1 MRDSFINSIYKATK
15 LNNNVLCMVG
25 DIGAFLLRNY
35 IKDFPSNYYNLG
47 AAEANMVGVA
57 AGLALS
63 GKIPFVYTIT
73 PFITARCYEQIK
85 VDVCYN
91 NANVKIVGVGSGVSY
106 GTMGSTHHSLEDIA
120 IMNALP
126 NMVVISPSDP
136 QEVEEAVMAG
146 MKYTG
151 PTYIRLTL
159 SSIPLDYNR
168 GNFKIGKARIV
179 KKGTDAAIIATGEMV
194 SIAMDA
200 AETLK
205 KYNINCYVIN
215 MHTIKPIDKTLIKKL
230 SRECRAIVSIEEH
243 SVIGGLG
250 SAVSAVLSQYPK
262 NKALH
267 KIMGF
272 NDVFCKEYS
281 KDKLK
286 IFEKYGLSA
295 NHLVKAVLTLR
306 IYDKS
311 NYKKGH

>member
-15 LNNNVLCMVG
+15 LNNNVLCIVG

-47 AAEANMVGVA
+47 AAEANMVGIA
-57 AGLALS
+57 AGLAMS

-73 PFITARCYEQIK
+73 PFVTARCYEQVK

-91 NANVKIVGVGSGVSY
+91 GANVKLVGIGSGVSY

-120 IMNALP
+120 IMSALP
-126 NMVVISPSDP
+126 NMVIISPSDP
-136 QEVEEAVMAG
+136 LEVEEAVFAA

-159 SSIPLDYNR
+159 QSKPLDYNR
-168 GNFKIGKARIV
+168 RNFKIGKARIV
-179 KKGTDAAIIATGEMV
+179 KKGTDAAIIATGDMV
-194 SIAMDA
+194 SIALEA

-205 KYNINCYVIN
+205 KDNVNCYVIN
-215 MHTIKPIDKTLIKKL
+215 MHTIKPIDETLIKKL
-230 SRECRAIVSIEEH
+230 SRECKAIVSIEEH
-243 SVIGGLG
+243 SSIGGLG
-250 SAVSAVLSQYPK
+250 SAVSSVISQYPK
-262 NKALH
+262 NKALY

-295 NHLVKAVLTLR
+295 NHLATEILTLYT
-306 IYDKS
+306 YDKS

>member
-1 MRDSFINSIYKATK
+1 MRDSFINSIYKVTK

-35 IKDFPSNYYNLG
+35 IRDFPFNYYNLG

-85 VDVCYN
+85 IDVCYN

-120 IMNALP
+120 IMRALP
-126 NMVVISPSDP
+126 NMVIISPSDP
-136 QEVEEAVMAG
+136 QEVEEAVFAA

-159 SSIPLDYNR
+159 QSKPLNYDR

-179 KKGTDAAIIATGEMV
+179 KKGANAAIVATGEMV
-194 SIAMDA
+194 GIAIDA

-215 MHTIKPIDKTLIKKL
+215 LHTIKPIDKALIKKL
-230 SRECRAIVSIEEH
+230 SEECNAIVSIEEH

-250 SAVSAVLSQYPK
+250 SAVSSIISQYPK
-262 NKALH
+262 NNARY

-281 KDKLK
+281 QDKLK
-286 IFEKYGLSA
+286 IFKKYGLSA
-295 NHLVKAVLTLR
+295 DYLAKEMLKLYNL
-306 IYDKS
+306 
-311 NYKKGH
+311 